1 MERGNFIAV
10 KGSAAGREVSRMAGE
25 VDGWRGGGN
34 GEGCHGLEEEYRGG
48 ILQGYGAGGEFLMI
62 SHEVKGV
69 RGGIYPGVF
78 GDNATMTL

>member
-10 KGSAAGREVSRMAGE
+10 KGSAAGCEVSRMAGE
-25 VDGWRGGGN
+25 IDGWRGGGN

-62 SHEVKGV
+62 SHGVKGGAGRDIPRCF
-69 RGGIYPGVF
+69 RG
-78 GDNATMTL
+78 